1 MDLILLTA
9 ARQPTAE
16 VLPALGLLP
25 HRVTV
30 LPLDAAALVDR
41 PFGDAVLLDA
51 RRDLASARSFTRS
64 MAELAEWLA
73 DRATAGRQVPSGF
86 PRNNRFVG

>member
-9 ARQPTAE
+9 ALQPTAE

-41 PFGDAVLLDA
+41 PLGDAILIDA
-51 RRDLASARSFTRS
+51 RRELAAARSFTRV
-64 MAELAEWLA
+64 LRRGRHQHP
-73 DRATAGRQVPSGF
+73 DPRACSPRAG
-86 PRNNRFVG
+86 

>member
-1 MDLILLTA
+1 
-9 ARQPTAE
+9 
-16 VLPALGLLP
+16 
-25 HRVTV
+25 
-30 LPLDAAALVDR
+30 
-41 PFGDAVLLDA
+41 
-51 RRDLASARSFTRS
+51 